1 LKVQVSQF
9 RILGLAIAL
18 LLLAGHVVFA
28 TQLQSLRERTFDTY
42 QQLAPR
48 PAPASPVILVRID
61 DDSLRTHGRWPW
73 NRSVLADLIDAIG
86 RNGAAVIGV
95 DLLMPEADSSA
106 DGPMADE
113 RLARAIGRYGAALA
127 VSLGNVATTYETD
140 PKAGW
145 SLVGDVPD
153 TLPGFPGLVASLPIL
168 NEPASGLGVIRAVP
182 DRDGVLRR
190 VPLVWL
196 RNLPPGRER
205 PNEIWPGFALELV
218 RLGIAVPDIA
228 IRMGGGGFDAVKIGD
243 AIIDLD
249 STGAVRLWESNT
261 PPRTVSAATLLAG
274 EVDPRLRGSIAIIAL
289 DAVGLAQY
297 QVTPTQPA
305 RLGSDIHRVLIEQIL
320 TGSFLRDPP
329 KARTIERIWFGI
341 SALAIIAL
349 SGLLARRLVLGALVN
364 GALILAPL
372 AAGYAAYFYRQDLF
386 DPLQPA
392 IGIFLVAAAEGYSQF
407 RQSEQRRSELRRQF
421 AQYMS
426 PAVVSHLVE
435 TGDDMIQTGQ
445 RREITILMTDIR
457 GFTNLSETLETQ
469 RLIRLVNHF
478 LGLATEEILKR
489 DGTIDKFMGDAVLAF
504 WNAPLDQPD
513 HRARALDAAQALI
526 TRVADAN
533 AELEAEGY
541 APLKIGVALE
551 TGECSIGNFG
561 SEQRFDYTA
570 VGPPVNRTAR
580 LESVTK
586 ELGIPLVIGPGFAA
600 DESVKLVEA
609 GAFELQ
615 GIAGSTP
622 VFTTP
627 DYAVTP
633 KTTKRP
639 TRKMGASKV
648 RQAPNR
654 QRKPAG
660 KGNRDSKA

>member
-1 LKVQVSQF
+1 VPFQDLRF
-9 RILGLAIAL
+9 RAIGLALTVAL
-18 LLLAGHVVFA
+18 LAFHVAFEG
-28 TQLQSLRERTFDTY
+28 QLQPLRERTFDTY
-42 QQLAPR
+42 QQLGPR
-48 PAPASPVILVRID
+48 PAPPSPVILVRID
-61 DDSLRTHGRWPW
+61 DDSLRAHGRWPW

-95 DLLMPEADSSA
+95 DLLMPETDSSA
-106 DGPMADE
+106 DGPDADE
-113 RLARAIGRYGAALA
+113 RLARAVGRYGAALA
-127 VSLGNVATTYETD
+127 VSLGNGATGHEAA

-145 SLVGDVPD
+145 SLVGDVPE

-168 NEPASGLGVIRAVP
+168 NQAAAGLGVIRAVP
-182 DRDGVLRR
+182 DTDGVLRR

-196 RNLPPGRER
+196 RDLPPGRER

-228 IRMGGGGFDAVKIGD
+228 VRMGGGGFDAVKIGD

-249 STGAVRLWESNT
+249 QTGAVRLWESNA
-261 PPRTVSAATLLAG
+261 PPMSVSAATLLAG
-274 EVDPRLRGSIAIIAL
+274 EVDPRLHGAIAIIAL

-297 QVTPTQPA
+297 QVTSTQPA

-320 TGSFLRDPP
+320 TGSFLSDPP
-329 KARTIERIWFGI
+329 NARTIERIWFGL

-349 SGLLARRLVLGALVN
+349 SGFLARRLLLGALVN
-364 GALILAPL
+364 GTLILAPL
-372 AAGYAAYFYRQDLF
+372 AAGFAAYFYRQELF

-407 RQSEQRRSELRRQF
+407 RQSERRRSELRQQF

-426 PAVVSHLVE
+426 PTVVSHLVE
-435 TGDDMIQTGQ
+435 AGDHMIQDGQ

-478 LGLATEEILKR
+478 LGLATDEILKR

-526 TRVADAN
+526 TRVAEAN
-533 AELEAEGY
+533 ADLEREGY

-551 TGECSIGNFG
+551 SGECSIGNFG

-600 DESVKLVEA
+600 DEPVKLINA

-615 GIAGSTP
+615 GIAGHTP
-622 VFTTP
+622 VFTLP
-627 DYAVTP
+627 DYVPDMRSAAKPPRKTGAGKVRKAQIRGRKPSAKSVSTP
-633 KTTKRP
+633 K
-639 TRKMGASKV
+639 A
-648 RQAPNR
+648 
-654 QRKPAG
+654 
-660 KGNRDSKA
+660 